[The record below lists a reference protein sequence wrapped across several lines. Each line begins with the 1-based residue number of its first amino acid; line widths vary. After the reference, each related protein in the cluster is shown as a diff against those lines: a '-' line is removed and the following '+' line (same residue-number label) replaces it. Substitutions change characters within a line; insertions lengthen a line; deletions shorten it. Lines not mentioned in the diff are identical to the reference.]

1 MIDFLRFLLY
11 NMMKVYGIFCAA
23 CPQTGIGRDSAETPI
38 SQQMEVLNMETKVAV
53 LSVIVANRDT
63 VDELNNLLHDYGDH
77 IIGRMGL
84 PYRAKGINLI
94 SLAMDAP
101 EEVIHELADRIAK
114 LPDVSVK
121 AVSCNLN

>member
-1 MIDFLRFLLY
+1 
-11 NMMKVYGIFCAA
+11 
-23 CPQTGIGRDSAETPI
+23 
-38 SQQMEVLNMETKVAV
+38 METKVAV

-101 EEVIHELADRIAK
+101 EEIIHELADRIAK

>member
-1 MIDFLRFLLY
+1 
-11 NMMKVYGIFCAA
+11 
-23 CPQTGIGRDSAETPI
+23 
-38 SQQMEVLNMETKVAV
+38 METKVAV

-63 VDELNNLLHDYGDH
+63 VDELNNLLHDYGEH

-101 EEVIHELADRIAK
+101 ENVINELAERIAK
-114 LPDVSVK
+114 LPNVSVN